1 MTIMRSTR
9 TGLAA
14 RLAILCLTAMLLGA
28 CSSDKGKDE
37 YVEGSV
43 DELYNKAMDELLAER
58 YKQAAKLF
66 DEVDRQHPYSIWST
80 RAQIMSAYA
89 NYKNEKFDDAI
100 IGLDRY
106 IQLHPN
112 DRDITYAYYLKG
124 MAYYDQIKDV
134 KRDQTSAR
142 EALKTFVEMNKRFPN
157 SRYERDVTRKI
168 DLINDHLAGKE
179 MDIGRF
185 YLRRGQQLAAI
196 GRFRTVVD
204 RYQTTSQVP
213 EALLRLAE
221 AYTELGVMDEAKKVT
236 AVLGYNYPA
245 SEWYTDSYELVTGKA
260 VEGGEHQ
267 SRSFMT
273 RALAWIF

>member
-1 MTIMRSTR
+1 MTDKRSAMAGLLGR
-9 TGLAA
+9 LAVVCLAA
-14 RLAILCLTAMLLGA
+14 VLLGA
-28 CSSDKGKDE
+28 CGSDKAKDE

-66 DEVDRQHPYSIWST
+66 DEVDRQHPYSVWST

-89 NYKNEKFDDAI
+89 NYKNDKFDDAI
-100 IGLDRY
+100 ISLDRF

-142 EALKTFVEMNKRFPN
+142 EALKTFDEMNKRFPN
-157 SRYERDVTRKI
+157 SRYARDVTRKI

-179 MDIGRF
+179 MDVGRF
-185 YLRRGQQLAAI
+185 YLKRGQQLAAI

-221 AYTELGVMDEAKKVT
+221 AYTELGVMDEARKVT

-260 VEGGEHQ
+260 VDRPKED
-267 SRSFMT
+267 RSFMT
-273 RALAWIF
+273 RALAWLF

>member
-28 CSSDKGKDE
+28 CSSDKGKDD

-43 DELYNKAMDELLAER
+43 DELYNKAMDQLLAER

-134 KRDQTSAR
+134 KRDQTAAR
-142 EALKTFVEMNKRFPN
+142 ESLKTFVEMNKRFPN

-260 VEGGEHQ
+260 VESAGHEN
-267 SRSFMT
+267 RSFMT

>member
-1 MTIMRSTR
+1 M
-9 TGLAA
+9 TGLAG
-14 RLAILCLTAMLLGA
+14 RLAILGLAALLLGA
-28 CSSDKGKDE
+28 CGSDKPTNE

-43 DELYNKAMDELLAER
+43 DELYNKAMDELQAER
-58 YKQAAKLF
+58 YKQAAQLF

-89 NYKNEKFDDAI
+89 NYKNEKYDDAI
-100 IGLDRY
+100 IGLDRF

-112 DRDITYAYYLKG
+112 DRDIGYAHYLKG
-124 MAYYDQIKDV
+124 MSYYEQIKDV

-142 EALKTFVEMNKRFPN
+142 EALRTFDEMSKRFPN
-157 SRYERDVTRKI
+157 SRYARDVTRKI
-168 DLINDHLAGKE
+168 DLVNDHLAGKE
-179 MDIGRF
+179 MDVGRF
-185 YLRRGQQLAAI
+185 YLKRGQQLAAI

-221 AYTELGVMDEAKKVT
+221 AYTELGVVEEARKVT

-245 SEWYTDSYELVTGKA
+245 SEWYADSYELVTGRSIDRPK
-260 VEGGEHQ
+260 ED
-267 SRSFMT
+267 RSFMT
-273 RALAWIF
+273 RALAWLF

>member
-1 MTIMRSTR
+1 MTVKHSAGI
-9 TGLAA
+9 GLAG
-14 RLAILCLTAMLLGA
+14 RLAVLCLAALLLGA
-28 CSSDKGKDE
+28 WGKDD

-43 DELYNKAMDELLAER
+43 DELYNKAMDEMLAER

-66 DEVDRQHPYSIWST
+66 DEVDRQHPYSVWST

-89 NYKNEKFDDAI
+89 NYKNSKFDDAI

-112 DRDITYAYYLKG
+112 DRDIGYAYYLKG
-124 MAYYDQIKDV
+124 MCYFDQIKDV

-142 EALKTFVEMNKRFPN
+142 EALKTFDEMNKRFPN
-157 SRYERDVTRKI
+157 SRYTRDVTRKI

-179 MDIGRF
+179 MDVGRF
-185 YLRRGQQLAAI
+185 YLKRGQQLAAI

-260 VEGGEHQ
+260 VDRPKED
-267 SRSFMT
+267 RSFMT